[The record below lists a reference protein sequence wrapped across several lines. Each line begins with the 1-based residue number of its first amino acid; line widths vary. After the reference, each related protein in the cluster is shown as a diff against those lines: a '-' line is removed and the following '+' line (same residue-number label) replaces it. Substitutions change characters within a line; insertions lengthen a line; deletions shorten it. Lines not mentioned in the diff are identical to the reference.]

1 MSSVFILVFVL
12 SVFSED
18 VVFGE
23 EEIGVELGLFDKC
36 INGLFGGA
44 VGRWPESFD
53 LMHDRLFEVVFFS
66 GREQFVGLSFG
77 GCVLLH
83 LLNMRG

>member
-12 SVFSED
+12 GVFSED

-23 EEIGVELGLFDKC
+23 EEIGVELGLLNEG
-36 INGLFGGA
+36 INGLFWGA
-44 VGRWPESFD
+44 VGRWPEGFD
-53 LMHDRLFEVVFFS
+53 LMHDRLFEVMFFP
-66 GREQFVGLSFG
+66 GGEQFVGLSFG

>member
-1 MSSVFILVFVL
+1 MSSVFILVFIL
-12 SVFSED
+12 GVFSED

-23 EEIGVELGLFDKC
+23 EEIGVELGLFDEG
-36 INGLFGGA
+36 IDGLFRGA
-44 VGRWPESFD
+44 IGRGSEGFD
-53 LMHDRLFEVVFFS
+53 LMHDGLFEVVFFS
-66 GREQFVGLSFG
+66 GGKEFLGLSFG